1 MCIICVDLD
10 KKKLTPWEAARNRTE
25 MLEQFDKD
33 HLEVLDIKIR
43 EALLEYLD
51 NLPDHSETDK
61 DTKKE
66 AKVELW
72 F

>member
-1 MCIICVDLD
+1 MCIICVDLE

-33 HLEVLDIKIR
+33 HLEVLDLKIR

-51 NLPDHSETDK
+51 NLPKHEEK
-61 DTKKE
+61 EEKE

>member
-51 NLPDHSETDK
+51 NLPKQEEQEE
-61 DTKKE
+61 TKKE
-66 AKVELW
+66 ADVQLW